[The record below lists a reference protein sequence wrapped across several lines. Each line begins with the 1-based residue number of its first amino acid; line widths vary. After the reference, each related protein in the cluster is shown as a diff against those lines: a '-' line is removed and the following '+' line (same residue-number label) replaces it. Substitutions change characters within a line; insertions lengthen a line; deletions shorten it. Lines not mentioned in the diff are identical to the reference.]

1 MIKDF
6 FMRITITENQYGR
19 LFEQKEIPCMPTGDT
34 KWNKVDISFYDMVYN
49 SSILNYGDYDKDKT
63 HPIWVI
69 QKKLG
74 ISRDGYYGDGLLEAL
89 SIELDIDLCK
99 QTNNNIPL
107 GAGATTQLGLKVDI
121 PEDDED
127 YILASTL
134 VGENQ
139 TGSEDEL
146 KAILSTI
153 KNRADKCGYTMKD
166 SVLKGKQYSTWNY
179 YNGLN
184 KEGKIKELHNR
195 ITNQKQKGFDN
206 MLKIVEGFGGEDL
219 IKVNHY
225 VNSDIVDLSTGNTR
239 TIAVSYNNNKT
250 TAKEIGDHTFWWDK
264 RHPC

>member
-1 MIKDF
+1 
-6 FMRITITENQYGR
+6 
-19 LFEQKEIPCMPTGDT
+19 
-34 KWNKVDISFYDMVYN
+34 
-49 SSILNYGDYDKDKT
+49 
-63 HPIWVI
+63 
-69 QKKLG
+69 
-74 ISRDGYYGDGLLEAL
+74 
-89 SIELDIDLCK
+89 
-99 QTNNNIPL
+99 
-107 GAGATTQLGLKVDI
+107 
-121 PEDDED
+121 
-127 YILASTL
+127 
-134 VGENQ
+134 
-139 TGSEDEL
+139 
-146 KAILSTI
+146 
-153 KNRADKCGYTMKD
+153 MKD

>member
-1 MIKDF
+1 
-6 FMRITITENQYGR
+6 MRITITENQYGR
-19 LFEQKEIPCMPTGDT
+19 LFEQKEIPCMPTGET
-34 KWNKVDISFYDMVYN
+34 QFNKVDISFYDILYN
-49 SSILNYGDYDKDKT
+49 GVILNYGDQDLDKT

-74 ISRDGYYGDGLLEAL
+74 IGRDGYYGKDMLKTL
-89 SIELDIDLCK
+89 STELDVDLCK
-99 QTNNNIPL
+99 QSNNNIPIGPNGL
-107 GAGATTQLGLKVDI
+107 KQLGLYIDI
-121 PEDDED
+121 PKDNED

-139 TGSEDEL
+139 NGSDEEL

-153 KNRADKCGYTMKD
+153 KHRADKCGYTMKD

-179 YNGLN
+179 YNTLGT
-184 KEGKIKELHNR
+184 EGQFKELNNR

-206 MLKIVEGFGGEDL
+206 MLKIVEGFGSEDL